1 MHALAPTPIVPLVET
16 ALERFSRALRE
27 RFGPRLRELVL
38 FGSYARGEAHEDSD
52 VDVLVVVDD
61 LSDDERNEIV
71 NIAYGIGL
79 AADDWVGLSPL
90 ALSTARAHEQRATGR
105 RIWTEIESEGVRL

>member
-1 MHALAPTPIVPLVET
+1 MQLPTPIAPLVET
-16 ALERFSRALRE
+16 ALERFSCALRE

-61 LSDDERNEIV
+61 LSDDERRV
-71 NIAYGIGL
+71 TSDIAYGIGL

-90 ALSTARAHEQRATGR
+90 ALSTARAYEQRSTGR
-105 RIWTEIESEGVRL
+105 RIWAEIESEGVKL